1 MMIILETQDI
11 QVKLSFF
18 GGRCGIVKVLLLCPT
33 LILITLGMTGLPVF
47 DFLETS
53 LCILSYLPCQ
63 YLILH
68 LPIILLFFPAKV
80 LWPQASLVRVE
91 LNMINS
97 FQCLPAL

>member
-18 GGRCGIVKVLLLCPT
+18 GRRCGIVKVLLLCPT
-33 LILITLGMTGLPVF
+33 LILLTLGMTGHRVF

-53 LCILSYLPCQ
+53 LCIISYLPCQ
-63 YLILH
+63 YLALY

-91 LNMINS
+91 PNMINLL
-97 FQCLPAL
+97 QCLSAL